1 MAQVLTNYPASLPTP
16 PTTPTKTAAAADG
29 ASIHVPLP
37 PAAAPRKGK
46 PGYIGNL
53 TPSQEARLRALWAIA
68 YKFVEMCEADESF
81 QDAVTLE
88 DKFVPPAMKP
98 GAAATATQRRKLKRT
113 GSRSGAVG
121 PQRNPELVRE
131 LLSLLPTQERSMD
144 RLEAAALDALDH
156 WTPHMFRITLLHT
169 VKQEHPDE
177 LALRFLR
184 RSGWDVVAACK
195 GMGRTIYWRTMEA
208 AIDDDIL
215 RLGEGGAAEDE
226 RNGQGHA
233 RVLGAEFMKLLR
245 SGKGFL
251 HGNDREG
258 RPMTYVRVRLHKP
271 GEHSPESME
280 RYIIYLLEMARLS
293 LRPPVETGT
302 IFLDMSHFRFK
313 NFDLE
318 PLKFILKCAE
328 QYYPESI
335 GLIIVHKAPF
345 GTKALWKL
353 IRHWVSASIADKV
366 RFTSGRKDLFRYIHP
381 SQVLAEHGGEDPFTY
396 EYEEPMADENFKM
409 QNTITRNYLLLER
422 QMLVEQFEDVT
433 KEWVMNAQGTPRA
446 AEVGRRRD
454 RVCAALT
461 ANFWE
466 LDPYVRARSLYDRRN
481 CLSGTGNLQYHPP
494 KSERRRRDS
503 AMTGG
508 PGGGG
513 RPRSVSSSSG
523 GARSS
528 IMARSVLGGYSSS
541 VSGVGGV
548 GSVGARSSISGAASS
563 GAGTLT
569 TCSILGSP
577 VKEDHFGEMEAVD
590 MTTIADDSSFYS
602 D

>member
-1 MAQVLTNYPASLPTP
+1 MAQVLSHGPASLLPTP
-16 PTTPTKTAAAADG
+16 PATPTKMTA
-29 ASIHVPLP
+29 H
-37 PAAAPRKGK
+37 APKVGPKGF
-46 PGYIGNL
+46 IGNL
-53 TPSQEARLRALWAIA
+53 TQAQEAKLRALWAIA

-81 QDAVTLE
+81 RDAVTLE

-98 GAAATATQRRKLKRT
+98 GAAERKKSKGGGSGSATGRQHPA
-113 GSRSGAVG
+113 A
-121 PQRNPELVRE
+121 LVKE
-131 LLSLLPTQERSMD
+131 LLSLLPTDERSVD
-144 RLEAAALDALDH
+144 KLAGAALDALDY

-184 RSGWDVVAACK
+184 QSNWDVIRACK
-195 GMGRTIYWRTMEA
+195 NMGKTIYWRTMEA

-226 RNGQGHA
+226 KNGQGHA
-233 RVLGAEFMKLLR
+233 RTLGAEFMKLLR

-251 HGNDREG
+251 HGNDRED
-258 RPMTYVRVRLHKP
+258 RPITYVRVRLHKA

-293 LRPPVETGT
+293 LRYPVETGT
-302 IFLDMSHFRFK
+302 IFLDMSHFRLK
-313 NFDLE
+313 NFDLD

-328 QYYPESI
+328 QYYPECI

-353 IRHWVSASIADKV
+353 IRHWVNANIADKV
-366 RFTSGRKDLFRYIHP
+366 KFTKSRKDLFKYIDP
-381 SQVLAEHGGEDPFTY
+381 NQVLKEHGGQDNFKY
-396 EYEEPMADENFKM
+396 EYEEPIMDENFKM

-433 KEWVMNAQGTPRA
+433 KEWVMNAQGTDRA
-446 AEVGRRRD
+446 AEVSGRRNQI
-454 RVCAALT
+454 CAELT

-466 LDPYVRARSLYDRRN
+466 LDPYVRARSLYDRRG

-494 KSERRRRDS
+494 KSDRRRRDS
-503 AMTGG
+503 TAT
-508 PGGGG
+508 
-513 RPRSVSSSSG
+513 RPRSISSSS

-528 IMARSVLGGYSSS
+528 IIARSALGYSSS
-541 VSGVGGV
+541 SGISSGI
-548 GSVGARSSISGAASS
+548 GSVGARSSISGAGS
-563 GAGTLT
+563 GGTGTLT

-577 VKEDHFGEMEAVD
+577 VKEDHFGEMEHAD
-590 MTTIADDSSFYS
+590 MTTIGDDSSFYS

>member
-1 MAQVLTNYPASLPTP
+1 MAQVISNYPASLPTP
-16 PTTPTKTAAAADG
+16 PATPTKMPVYTPKSG
-29 ASIHVPLP
+29 PQ
-37 PAAAPRKGK
+37 GF
-46 PGYIGNL
+46 IGNL
-53 TPSQEARLRALWAIA
+53 SQAQEAKLRALWAIA
-68 YKFVEMCEADESF
+68 YKFVEICEADESF
-81 QDAVTLE
+81 RDAVTLE

-98 GAAATATQRRKLKRT
+98 GAAQQKTRASSSSKASRRAARHQQQQQQQ
-113 GSRSGAVG
+113 
-121 PQRNPELVRE
+121 PQRHPALVRE

-144 RLEAAALDALDH
+144 KLAAAALDALGY

-184 RSGWDVVAACK
+184 RSGWDVVLACK
-195 GMGRTIYWRTMEA
+195 NMGRTIYWRTMEA
-208 AIDDDIL
+208 AVDDDIL

-226 RNGQGHA
+226 KNGQGRA
-233 RVLGAEFMKLLR
+233 RALGAEFMKLLR

-251 HGNDREG
+251 HGNDRED
-258 RPMTYVRVRLHKP
+258 RPVTYVRVRLHKP

-293 LRPPVETGT
+293 LRYPVETGT
-302 IFLDMSHFRFK
+302 IFLDMSHFRLK
-313 NFDLE
+313 NFDLD

-328 QYYPESI
+328 QYYPECI

-353 IRHWVSASIADKV
+353 IRHWVSATISDKV
-366 RFTSGRKDLFRYIHP
+366 KFTKSRRDLFKYIEP
-381 SQVLAEHGGEDPFTY
+381 GQVLKEHGGLDDFRY
-396 EYEEPMADENFKM
+396 EYEEPMMDENFKM

-422 QMLVEQFEDVT
+422 QMLVERFEDVT
-433 KEWVMNAQGTPRA
+433 KEWVMNAQGTDRA
-446 AEVGRRRD
+446 AEVSSRRNQ
-454 RVCAALT
+454 VCAELT

-466 LDPYVRARSLYDRRN
+466 LDPYVRARSLYDRRG

-494 KSERRRRDS
+494 KSDRRCRDS
-503 AMTGG
+503 TAA
-508 PGGGG
+508 
-513 RPRSVSSSSG
+513 RPRSVSSSSL

-528 IMARSVLGGYSSS
+528 IVARSAIGCSSS
-541 VSGVGGV
+541 SGISSAMGS
-548 GSVGARSSISGAASS
+548 SVGARSSISGAGS
-563 GAGTLT
+563 GGTAGTLT

-577 VKEDHFGEMEAVD
+577 VKEDRFGEMEHMDMAAV
-590 MTTIADDSSFYS
+590 IADDSSFYS